1 MFELVFALLEVV
13 FELCAEFVF
22 DIWFEFIDELFI
34 EPVFPV
40 LATGVDVA
48 IGVGDVVTYP
58 VLLLLALR
66 RFALPSVVVHPARAP
81 EIISAKLKVM
91 VFLIRYFLF
100 L

>member
-1 MFELVFALLEVV
+1 
-13 FELCAEFVF
+13 
-22 DIWFEFIDELFI
+22 LFI
-34 EPVFPV
+34 APV

-48 IGVGDVVTYP
+48 IGVGDEVRYP
-58 VLLLLALR
+58 VLLLALR

-81 EIISAKLKVM
+81 EIISAKLKLM